1 MISALR
7 LTTLLL
13 LVPVL
18 PALSLQATPP
28 RVPAPRT
35 EPRRA
40 ESPRLPVT
48 PRPPTPPLDKWDL
61 DGLRDLDRSMYDL
74 DFKLRNLDHDLQF
87 RTMPEM
93 PEMSLFALD
102 KLDRLQRFDKPDK
115 WDKLDKMDLD
125 MKRFD
130 MAMKMDMDRDRF
142 ESKARDF
149 ELRMGD
155 FPRPMEPFA
164 KAPRFGAD
172 WRSESFAT
180 SPRAAWLQGDA
191 ADSLYKSA
199 YELLNRGEWRR
210 AAATFGNIP
219 QRYPNSGYA
228 ADALYWQAFSLYRI
242 GNTEDLNAAL
252 RSLETMRAKYPQAK
266 TQSDAAALTTRI
278 RGTLASRGD
287 RNAEQALKK
296 TMSEQGEQCDRE
308 DQAVRSEALKA
319 LAQTDPASL
328 ATSVKRVLAKKDACS
343 APLRRTAVYLIGNSG
358 DNSAPAMLRDVALND
373 SEPEV
378 RSTAIQYLA
387 RSPSDI
393 AVNTLDEILRTST
406 DQNVLRTAARAL
418 AANPNPRARQSV
430 RTLIERADA
439 PERLRI
445 EAVGG
450 FEDSQR
456 TTDEDAAYLR
466 GVYAKIDNPRIKARI
481 ARVIGQL
488 GGEQND
494 AWLFALMRNN
504 DEPLE
509 VRTAAL
515 SRVASS
521 KMPIADAVKLY
532 GTVAD
537 RQMREQLINVYA
549 QRREPEA
556 TDKLLDI
563 VKNDTD
569 YNLRSRAINALT
581 RKNDPRANKLLL
593 EVIDK

>member
-1 MISALR
+1 M
-7 LTTLLL
+7 L
-13 LVPVL
+13 LVVL
-18 PALSLQATPP
+18 PATGALSMQGTPP
-28 RVPAPRT
+28 APPTPAAPPS
-35 EPRRA
+35 EPRRV
-40 ESPRLPVT
+40 ET
-48 PRPPTPPLDKWDL
+48 PRPARPPLDKRFPDEFQYFDRDMKDL
-61 DGLRDLDRSMYDL
+61 KYMSDLDRDM
-74 DFKLRNLDHDLQF
+74 KF
-87 RTMPEM
+87 RVEM
-93 PEMSLFALD
+93 PELPMMPAMPPTPDMVWAPGMDMDMRLD
-102 KLDRLQRFDKPDK
+102 A
-115 WDKLDKMDLD
+115 KMD
-125 MKRFD
+125 KR
-130 MAMKMDMDRDRF
+130 MKMDMDRLDAKLRDYDRRMDDF
-142 ESKARDF
+142 AWSSDRLMSKR
-149 ELRMGD
+149 GD
-155 FPRPMEPFA
+155 LAYGR
-164 KAPRFGAD
+164 
-172 WRSESFAT
+172 ESFAT

-191 ADSLYKSA
+191 ADSVYKSA

-210 AAATFGNIP
+210 AAASFGSIP
-219 QRYPNSGYA
+219 QRFPSSGYA

-242 GNTEDLNAAL
+242 GNTDDLNAAL

-287 RNAEQALKK
+287 RNAEAELKR
-296 TMSEQGEQCDRE
+296 TMNEQGQQCDRE

-466 GVYAKIDNPRIKARI
+466 GVYGKIDNPRIKARI

-593 EVIDK
+593 EIIDK